1 MPTSFETIDATA
13 ALTRELWAICD
24 ALPQRAAIDSREAAE
39 WIDYMANVRPKEAVW
54 HMRRASGIGGSEIG
68 GLVRNRWN
76 IRADFEF
83 SAHDWALGKLLKK
96 LPDEGNESTYR
107 GTVMEPVI
115 RQMFYAQCSA
125 ERLPAE
131 FDRLK
136 NAVGSLNWMRYSP
149 DELCRFRHPFPLVVD
164 RQRHQ
169 LYGRYLA
176 DYKAPT
182 AVEASDDI
190 SFQYAAQMNQGA
202 ILCEEQGIEVDG
214 LLLVQFDY
222 RKCELHLNALPVDR
236 ELCQEIRET
245 GEHYWGEVMQGRVPR
260 YVVKEQRTLTD
271 DLRAAALPLVQRLA
285 MLSGVAKKVNEEAEA
300 VKQSLN
306 GLLDLSNRRMG
317 AEKLTFP
324 EVMSCSATPVI
335 DEDRLAE
342 RLPAEVIEACRYASN
357 AKAKNELD
365 PDAVASALNAAG
377 VDISTVLRRKLDPA
391 KVHQALADRDIDP
404 SLVITERPVWRS
416 AAGVA
421 DRVGGWV
428 ESMEWFR
435 NQSAA
440 TLSDTSVEPVEGSES
455 STPIYRST
463 EREAG

>member
-1 MPTSFETIDATA
+1 MPTSFERIDTTA
-13 ALTRELWAICD
+13 ALSRELWALCD
-24 ALPQRAAIDSREAAE
+24 SLPQRAAIDTREAAE

-83 SAHDWALGKLLKK
+83 SAHEWALGKLLKK

-125 ERLPAE
+125 ERLPSE

-136 NAVGSLNWMRYSP
+136 NAVGSMKWMRYSP

-164 RQRHQ
+164 GHRHQ
-169 LYGRYLA
+169 LFGRYVA

-182 AVEASDDI
+182 SVDASDDI

-202 ILCEEQGIEVDG
+202 ILCEEQDIEVDG

-222 RKCELHLNALPVDR
+222 QNCKLHLNALPVDR
-236 ELCQEIRET
+236 ELCEAIRET
-245 GEHYWGEVMQGRVPR
+245 GEHYWGEVMQGRIPR

-285 MLSGVAKKVNEEAEA
+285 MLSGVAKKVNDEAEA

-306 GLLDLSNRRMG
+306 GLLDLNNKRMG
-317 AEKLTFP
+317 AEKLSFP

-342 RLPAEVIEACRYASN
+342 RLPAEVIEACRHGGN

-365 PDAVASALNAAG
+365 PDAVARALEAAG
-377 VDISTVLRRKLDPA
+377 VDINTVLRRKLDPA

-416 AAGVA
+416 ATGVA
-421 DRVGGWV
+421 DRVGDWV
-428 ESMEWFR
+428 GNMDWFR
-435 NQSAA
+435 NESAA
-440 TLSDTSVEPVEGSES
+440 TFNDASTEPSEGSEPS
-455 STPIYRST
+455 VPIYRST
-463 EREAG
+463 ERDVG

>member
-1 MPTSFETIDATA
+1 MPTSFETTDATA

-115 RQMFYAQCSA
+115 RQLFYAQCSA
-125 ERLPAE
+125 ERLPSE
-131 FDRLK
+131 FERLK

-149 DELCRFRHPFPLVVD
+149 DELCRFRRPFPLVVD
-164 RQRHQ
+164 GQRHQ

-176 DYKAPT
+176 DYKAP
-182 AVEASDDI
+182 ASVDASDDI

-222 RKCELHLNALPVDR
+222 QNCELHLNALPVDR
-236 ELCQEIRET
+236 ELCAAIRET
-245 GEHYWGEVMQGRVPR
+245 GEYYWGEVLQGRIPR
-260 YVVKEQRTLTD
+260 YVVKEQRIITD
-271 DLRAAALPLVQRLA
+271 ELRAAALPLVQRLA
-285 MLSGVAKKVNEEAEA
+285 MLSGVAKRVNEEAEA

-306 GLLDLSNRRMG
+306 GLLDLSNKRMG
-317 AEKLTFP
+317 AEKLSFP

-335 DEDRLAE
+335 DEERLAE
-342 RLPAEVIEACRYASN
+342 RLPAEVIAECRYAGN

-365 PDAVASALNAAG
+365 PDAVASALAAAG
-377 VDISTVLRRKLDPA
+377 IDINTVIRRKLDPA
-391 KVHQALADRDIDP
+391 KVHQALADRNIDP

-416 AAGVA
+416 ATGVA
-421 DRVGGWV
+421 DRVGDWV
-428 ESMEWFR
+428 ESMDWFR
-435 NQSAA
+435 HQSDAS
-440 TLSDTSVEPVEGSES
+440 LSETPMEPLEGSES
-455 STPIYRST
+455 SARIHRST
-463 EREAG
+463 ERETG

>member
-1 MPTSFETIDATA
+1 MPTSFETTDATA

-125 ERLPAE
+125 ERLSGE
-131 FDRLK
+131 FERLK

-149 DELCRFRHPFPLVVD
+149 DELCRFRHPFPLVVNG
-164 RQRHQ
+164 QRHQ

-176 DYKAPT
+176 DYKAP
-182 AVEASDDI
+182 ASVEASDDI
-190 SFQYAAQMNQGA
+190 AFQYAAQMNQGA

-222 RKCELHLNALPVDR
+222 QNCQLHLNALPVDR
-236 ELCQEIRET
+236 ELCEAIREA
-245 GEHYWGEVMQGRVPR
+245 GEHYWGEVLQGRIPR
-260 YVVKEQRTLTD
+260 YVVKEQRIITD

-285 MLSGVAKKVNEEAEA
+285 MLSGVAKKVNEEAET

-306 GLLDLSNRRMG
+306 GLLDLSNKRMG
-317 AEKLTFP
+317 AEKLSFP

-342 RLPAEVIEACRYASN
+342 RLPAEVIADCRYAGN

-365 PDAVASALNAAG
+365 PDAVASALAAAG
-377 VDISTVLRRKLDPA
+377 VDINTVLRRKLDPA

-416 AAGVA
+416 ATGVA
-421 DRVGGWV
+421 DRVGDWV
-428 ESMEWFR
+428 ESMDWFR
-435 NQSAA
+435 HQSDAS
-440 TLSDTSVEPVEGSES
+440 LSETSTEPLEGSEPLV
-455 STPIYRST
+455 PIYRST
-463 EREAG
+463 ERETG